1 MKVVI
6 LYVHPEP
13 EASFQA
19 ALFRKGVE
27 TLELQ
32 GHEVVVSD
40 LYKMEFNPVAL
51 VLKIFLS
58 DAFLNAYSM
67 TVSRSMR

>member
-40 LYKMEFNPVAL
+40 LY
-51 VLKIFLS
+51 
-58 DAFLNAYSM
+58 
-67 TVSRSMR
+67 